1 MNAFAPPRAACAVR
15 DDGPTDDGMRVSIAR
30 RPLVALVLLMVGAL
44 STAVEANRMPLV
56 TSSRLIA
63 LQTQS
68 NASTAD
74 SNADRLN
81 PAQWEPDI
89 AAFEAADRE
98 HPPKTGGVLFIGSS
112 SIRLWTTLQADFPDV
127 PVLNRG
133 FGGSQIREV
142 TAFSDRIVIPYAP
155 RVIVFYCGPNDIT
168 EGRSPEKVASDYKAF
183 VSKVH
188 ASVPATRIAFISA
201 APNPARWH
209 LRREMQQLNQR
220 VRALTAIDHRLDFI
234 DVWTAML
241 DPHGQPRPE
250 LFVDYRLH
258 MNAKGYAIWREI
270 VGKYLHRH

>member
-1 MNAFAPPRAACAVR
+1 M
-15 DDGPTDDGMRVSIAR
+15 DHGMRVSNTR
-30 RPLVALVLLMVGAL
+30 RRFVAFVLLMVGGLPA
-44 STAVEANRMPLV
+44 AVGSSGIPLA

-63 LQTQS
+63 LQTPS
-68 NASTAD
+68 NAIATAP
-74 SNADRLN
+74 NTDRLN
-81 PAQWEPDI
+81 PARWEPDI
-89 AAFEAADRE
+89 AAFEEADRQ
-98 HPPKTGGVLFIGSS
+98 HPPKTGGVLFLGSS

-142 TAFSDRIVIPYAP
+142 TAFADRIVIPYAP

-168 EGRSPEKVASDYKAF
+168 KGRSPEKVEGDYKAF

-209 LRREMQQLNQR
+209 LRREMQKLNQR
-220 VRALTAIDHRLDFI
+220 IRALTAIDHRLDFI

-241 DPHGQPRPE
+241 GPDGQPRQE
-250 LFVDYRLH
+250 LFVDDRLH

-270 VGKYLHRH
+270 VGRYLHEH

>member
-1 MNAFAPPRAACAVR
+1 MENGKT
-15 DDGPTDDGMRVSIAR
+15 DGWPMDHGTRVSNTR
-30 RPLVALVLLMVGAL
+30 RRLVAFILLMVGAL
-44 STAVEANRMPLV
+44 SAAVPAYGIPLV

-68 NASTAD
+68 NASAAAP
-74 SNADRLN
+74 NADRLN
-81 PAQWEPDI
+81 PAHWEPDI

-98 HPPKTGGVLFIGSS
+98 HPPKTGGVLFLGSS

-142 TAFSDRIVIPYAP
+142 TAFADRIVIPYAP

-168 EGRSPEKVASDYKAF
+168 KGRSPDKVAGDYKAF
-183 VSKVH
+183 VSRVH

-209 LRREMQQLNQR
+209 LRRKMQELNRR

-241 DPHGQPRPE
+241 GPDGRPRSE
-250 LFVDYRLH
+250 LFVDDRLH